1 MAKIKFDKVK
11 KEEGKTYVESAT
23 LVMLVLLTVLS
34 FVLAGF
40 GFLVPTSLINS
51 LLTNLLLVFLVA
63 EGIVIIMLLYKIL
76 QK

>member
-1 MAKIKFDKVK
+1 MAKIKLDKVK

-23 LVMLVLLTVLS
+23 LVILVMLTVLS

-40 GFLVPTSLINS
+40 GFLVPASIINS

-63 EGIVIIMLLYKIL
+63 EGVVIIMLLYRIL